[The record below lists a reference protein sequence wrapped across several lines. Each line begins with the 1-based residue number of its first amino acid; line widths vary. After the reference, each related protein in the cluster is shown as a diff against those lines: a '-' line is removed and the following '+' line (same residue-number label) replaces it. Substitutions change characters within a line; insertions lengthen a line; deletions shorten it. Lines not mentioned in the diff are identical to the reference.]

1 MGEIDTTVVVDV
13 PGGDITT
20 LVSISALACVTE
32 WSGWCAGGS

>member
-20 LVSISALACVTE
+20 LVSISAL
-32 WSGWCAGGS
+32 